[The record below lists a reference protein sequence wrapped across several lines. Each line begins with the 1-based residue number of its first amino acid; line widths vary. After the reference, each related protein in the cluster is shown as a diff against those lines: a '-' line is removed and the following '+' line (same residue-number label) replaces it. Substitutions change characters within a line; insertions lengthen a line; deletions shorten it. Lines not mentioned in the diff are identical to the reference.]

1 MFIKEIKKKNP
12 GYDKEFISHRLV
24 ESYRTEKGPRQ
35 RTILN
40 LGKLELPKEQW
51 KLLADQIEAEI
62 TGQQSLYPLDD
73 NIAELAV
80 HYAHLIIEKS
90 LIKSRTDAQ
99 EERPEPEYE
108 TINLNSIADS
118 KSRTLGAEHVGLCTF
133 KKLGLDALLSE
144 LGFNQKQ
151 VALAAASVV
160 GKLVR
165 PASEYRT
172 RRWVQNLS
180 ATDELLDSDFSHLS
194 QNALYRIS
202 DLLFAHKDRIETHL
216 ATREKELFALEEKI
230 ILYDL
235 TNTYFEGTGKTN
247 PKAKYGRSKEKRH
260 DCPLLT
266 LGLVIDEMGF
276 PKMSRIFQGNV
287 SEPETLK
294 NVIKELQGLPAVLT
308 AQTGQQHKQSKQD
321 DKTKKNITVVLDAGI
336 ASEDNLTLLKD
347 EGYDYVVVAR
357 NQPVEL
363 SGINQDDLLTI
374 KKDNSNKVEA
384 QLIKQDG
391 EHILY
396 CKSFLKAQKEQSMKR
411 LFQQRFEDDLKQ
423 AASALSK
430 KGGTKKYDKV
440 LKRIGRLQQ
449 KYAAIAQYY
458 DIDVKHKG
466 QIATA
471 IEYQFAKQDKAE
483 QRFSGSYF
491 LRTSRTDLNEKEIW
505 SLYVMLTNVED
516 AFRSLKSE
524 LELRPIYHQ
533 KERRS
538 DAHLFIAVLAYHL
551 LNTIQTQLRS
561 HDIHMQ
567 WWNIREQLSS
577 HVRITTSMTTKDGR
591 RIHIRKSTEP
601 EPFHR
606 LIYDALTLSYHP
618 LKSKR
623 VEF

>member
-1 MFIKEIKKKNP
+1 
-12 GYDKEFISHRLV
+12 V

-35 RTILN
+35 RTLLN
-40 LGKLELPKEQW
+40 LGTLDLPKEQW
-51 KLLADQIEAEI
+51 KWLADQIEAEI
-62 TGQQSLYPLDD
+62 TGQKSFYPVDD
-73 NIAELAV
+73 KIAKLAA
-80 HYAHLIIEKS
+80 HYAHLIIEKN
-90 LIKSRTDAQ
+90 LIKLRTDEQ
-99 EERPEPEYE
+99 EEKPEPECE
-108 TINLNSIADS
+108 TINLDSIAHS

-133 KKLGLDALLSE
+133 KKLGLNSLLTD
-144 LGFNQKQ
+144 LGFNPKQ
-151 VALAAASVV
+151 VALAALSVV

-172 RRWVQNLS
+172 RRWAQNLS
-180 ATDELLDSDFSHLS
+180 TIDELFDSDFSHLS

-202 DLLFAHKDRIETHL
+202 DLLFVHKDRIENHL
-216 ATREKELFALEEKI
+216 SRREKDLFALEEKI

-235 TNTYFEGTGKTN
+235 TNTYFEGTAKTN
-247 PKAKYGRSKEKRH
+247 PKAKYGRSKEKRN

-276 PKMSRIFQGNV
+276 PKMSRIFSGNV

-294 NVIKELQGLPAVLT
+294 NVIKELQGLPVPNKSGR
-308 AQTGQQHKQSKQD
+308 QTGGQQKQSTQNDNDYKA
-321 DKTKKNITVVLDAGI
+321 KKNITVVLDAGL
-336 ASEDNLTLLKD
+336 ASDDNLTLLKD

-357 NQPVEL
+357 NQPVDFSE
-363 SGINQDDLLTI
+363 INQDDLITI
-374 KKDNSNKVEA
+374 KKDKSNKVEA

-396 CKSFLKAQKEQSMKR
+396 CKSFLKTQKEQGMKH

-423 AASALSK
+423 VASALSK

-458 DIDVKHKG
+458 DIDVKHKEH
-466 QIATA
+466 IATA
-471 IEYQFAKQDKAE
+471 IEYKFTKQDKAE

-533 KERRS
+533 KEPRS

-606 LIYDALTLSYHP
+606 LIYDALGLNYYP

>member
-1 MFIKEIKKKNP
+1 MFIKEIKKQNK
-12 GYDKEFISHRLV
+12 GSDKVFISHRLM

-62 TGQQSLYPLDD
+62 NGQQSLYPVDEQ
-73 NIAELAV
+73 IKKLAV
-80 HYAHLIIEKS
+80 HYAQLIIQKQLLKPATQEQEK
-90 LIKSRTDAQ
+90 A
-99 EERPEPEYE
+99 EPEYE
-108 TINLNSIADS
+108 TINLNSMADS

-133 KKLGLDALLSE
+133 KKLGLDSLLTD
-144 LGFNQKQ
+144 LGFNPKQ
-151 VALAAASVV
+151 VAVAALSVV

-172 RRWVQNLS
+172 KRWAQNLS
-180 ATDELLDSDFSHLS
+180 ATDELLDNDFTHLS
-194 QNALYRIS
+194 NNALYRIS
-202 DLLFAHKDRIETHL
+202 DLLFVHKDRIENHL
-216 ATREKELFALEEKI
+216 AKREKDLFALEEKI

-235 TNTYFEGTGKTN
+235 TNTYFEGQAKSN
-247 PKAKYGRSKEKRH
+247 KKAKYGRSKEKRH

-276 PKMSRIFQGNV
+276 PKMSRIFPGNI

-294 NVIKELQGLPAVLT
+294 SVIKELQG
-308 AQTGQQHKQSKQD
+308 GQQKQSKQD
-321 DKTKKNITVVLDAGI
+321 GTDYKAKKSITVVLDAGL
-336 ASEDNLTLLKD
+336 ASDDNLTLLKD

-357 NQPVEL
+357 NQPVDFSE
-363 SGINQDDLLTI
+363 INQDDLLTI
-374 KKDNSNKVEA
+374 KKDKNNKVEA

-396 CKSFLKAQKEQSMKR
+396 CKSFLKTQKEQGMKR

-423 AASALSK
+423 VASALSK

-458 DIDVKHKG
+458 DIDVKQKA

-471 IEYQFAKQDKAE
+471 IEFKFTKQDKAE

-533 KERRS
+533 KEPRS

-561 HDIHMQ
+561 QDIHMQ

-606 LIYDALTLSYHP
+606 LIYDALTLSYYP